1 LKEGARERYVLL
13 QRRIPALYVCVD
25 GRLQRPCRHSRINA
39 PIRCQ
44 CTGNANIPACG
55 LARHTHTHT
64 HTQRERERERE
75 RDRFTHVFVRYTK
88 HGEVQC
94 AVTAVCGAGGT
105 ICRES
110 RSILI
115 LRLIDFRDRHPGRW
129 SRSRKARKGRCAP
142 ATGYKFRLEISVP
155 LEDV

>member
-1 LKEGARERYVLL
+1 VSTQSYKRTNPLPMHGEREHTRMRV
-13 QRRIPALYVCVD
+13 
-25 GRLQRPCRHSRINA
+25 SE
-39 PIRCQ
+39 
-44 CTGNANIPACG
+44 T
-55 LARHTHTHT
+55 HTHTHT
-64 HTQRERERERE
+64 HRERERERE